1 MRTMLRSG
9 ALVDAWFD
17 MLQPDQKDTAHALR
31 DAVMAAAPDLTLS
44 VKWGNLVFSREG
56 THIVAIVTH
65 KDSAHLQVFNG
76 MALTDQFPELE
87 GHGKGLRYLRLRYRY
102 PLDEELVREVV
113 QASLNNTSG
122 PP

>member
-1 MRTMLRSG
+1 MRTMLRSI

-17 MLQPDQKDTAHALR
+17 MLPPEQQETTHTLR

-56 THIVAIVTH
+56 THVVAIVTH

-76 MALTDQFPELE
+76 IVLIERFPELE
-87 GHGKGLRYLRLRYRY
+87 GHGKGLRYLR
-102 PLDEELVREVV
+102 VR
-113 QASLNNTSG
+113 
-122 PP
+122 

>member
-1 MRTMLRSG
+1 MRTMLRST

-17 MLQPDQKDTAHALR
+17 MLPPEQQDTAHALR
-31 DAVMAAAPDLTLS
+31 DAVMAAAPGLTLS
-44 VKWGNLVFSREG
+44 VKWGNLVFSHEG

-76 MALTDQFPELE
+76 MALTQQFPELE
-87 GHGKGLRYLRLRYRY
+87 GHGKGLRYLRMRYRY

-113 QASLNNTSG
+113 QACLGIIG
-122 PP
+122 PQ